1 MFYFWPGIR
10 YEEINFR
17 GIGPPLRHLPG
28 QRSLYRRL
36 SGVDRH
42 LVPLDV
48 HFPGQLKILK
58 SVSGNQRYVGPP
70 PRHMPGQRP
79 LFTQTSGLQRY
90 VGPPPRHMPGQRSLF
105 TQPLDFS
112 ARWDRPLGT
121 CLGSGPMVSDTV
133 RFPCTNGSACILLGP
148 LGRTAP

>member
-1 MFYFWPGIR
+1 MNFSVLGESWYVLCVFYFWPGIR

-28 QRSLYRRL
+28 QRSLDRRL

-58 SVSGNQRYVGPP
+58 SVSGNQCKVGPP
-70 PRHMPGQRP
+70 PRHMPGKRS
-79 LFTQTSGLQRY
+79 LLNCTSGHQCKT
-90 VGPPPRHMPGQRSLF
+90 GPPPRHMPGQRSN
-105 TQPLDFS
+105 
-112 ARWDRPLGT
+112 RK
-121 CLGSGPMVSDTV
+121 
-133 RFPCTNGSACILLGP
+133 
-148 LGRTAP
+148 